1 MKMKRPSSPIS
12 FVGDRPD
19 RRRGSLFERS
29 ADAWAREAGGCA
41 RPHVAVLRSR
51 SFGQFEKATDA
62 NLREWI
68 DLVNFDLL
76 DHPFQ
81 ADLIA
86 DPFAHAMSLETS
98 MLRASG
104 KIGFYVN
111 LFFQATCGWGPLNP
125 GLLSELREFD
135 IVHASETFHSFSW
148 QALQAK
154 RTSGCKFVT
163 TVREKNPS
171 ASKRFKTMRDMSSAV
186 LKEADLH
193 ITSTEFRRQ
202 QLLREGAKPAQV
214 KVIPTGVDVRRF
226 TPCGGDGGV
235 RARLGIADDEFVIL
249 GVADPRRRQDA
260 QDLVHAVARL
270 SNDPACSSQRIR
282 LVLISPGPMRKAL
295 KRSAHRAGIQEA
307 LTATNFEEED
317 RALVYRA
324 ADVFAWTGAVHSGW
338 GESSPYVL
346 PEILAAGLPV
356 LATQSALVSEVLDD
370 AGILLPSSDR
380 LALSEGLKPLLLDA
394 SCREQMSAAGRQ
406 LAETRHDAR
415 LVARQLAAE
424 YERLLKS

>member
-1 MKMKRPSSPIS
+1 MKMKRSSSPIS
-12 FVGDRPD
+12 FVVDRSD

-29 ADAWAREAGGCA
+29 ADVWVREAEGCA

-51 SFGQFEKATDA
+51 PFAQFEKAMDA
-62 NLREWI
+62 NLREWV

-86 DPFAHAMSLETS
+86 DSFAHAMS
-98 MLRASG
+98 RASG

-111 LFFQATCGWGPLNP
+111 LFFQAACGWGPLNT

-135 IVHASETFHSFSW
+135 IVHTSETFRPFSW

-154 RTSGCKFVT
+154 RASGCKLVT
-163 TVREKNPS
+163 TVRERHSS

-193 ITSTEFRRQ
+193 ITLTESRRQ
-202 QLLREGAKPAQV
+202 QLLCEGAKPAQV
-214 KVIPTGVDVRRF
+214 KVIPTGVDVGRF
-226 TPCGGDGGV
+226 TPSGGDGGV

-260 QDLVHAVARL
+260 QDLVRAVARL
-270 SNDPACSSQRIR
+270 SKDPACSSQRVR
-282 LVLISPGPMRKAL
+282 LVLISPRSMRKAL
-295 KRSAHRAGIQEA
+295 KRSAQRAGIQGA
-307 LTATNFEEED
+307 LTVTNFEEED

-324 ADVFAWTGAVHSGW
+324 ADVFAWTGAVQSSW

-346 PEILAAGLPV
+346 PEVLATGLPV
-356 LATQSALVSEVLDD
+356 LATESAPVSEVLGD
-370 AGILLPSSDR
+370 AGILLASSDGV
-380 LALSEGLKPLLLDA
+380 ALSEGFKPLLLDA
-394 SCREQMSAAGRQ
+394 NCREQMSAAGRQ